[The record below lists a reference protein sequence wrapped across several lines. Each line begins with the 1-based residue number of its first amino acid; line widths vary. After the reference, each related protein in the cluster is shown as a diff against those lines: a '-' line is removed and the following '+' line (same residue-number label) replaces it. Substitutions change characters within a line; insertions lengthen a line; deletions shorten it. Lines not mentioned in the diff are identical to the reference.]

1 MANSLNHCLFC
12 NIKKNTSSINNRV
25 GGNVLGKS
33 ICSTLLMVPVS
44 DKDYFKKET
53 MENRCKSVY
62 QKDREWQLFQNVKRA
77 DLSQFKRELII

>member
-1 MANSLNHCLFC
+1 
-12 NIKKNTSSINNRV
+12 
-25 GGNVLGKS
+25 
-33 ICSTLLMVPVS
+33 MVPVS

-77 DLSQFKRELII
+77 DSSQFRRELII